1 MSEKNKELFAA
12 PANPAAN
19 NSSADEKSII
29 EIINETIDVPL
40 PSKGLVY
47 NPTHPLHNKEIAT
60 LVEMTPTEEHILYDK
75 KRIREG
81 TVIDDLVQACLRDRS
96 VSVDRL
102 LSGDRDALFF
112 VLRAESF
119 DPVYKFDVEC
129 PKCTTKQMVEFI
141 ILEQLKLKALDLKDV
156 EQSEQFANRF
166 KFVLPKTGF
175 VVEYKYATV
184 GDSKQIVKEK
194 KDRHKANIDQ
204 KFDLIYE
211 LASIIISINGV
222 TNKNDILQVLTKLPS
237 RDSMALRKHITK
249 TEPGVDTTYD
259 FKCKERDCGH
269 EEKSTLPLDASF
281 FFPHLGK

>member
-1 MSEKNKELFAA
+1 MSDKNKELFSA
-12 PANPAAN
+12 PGNTALS
-19 NSSADEKSII
+19 NSSTEEKAVI

-47 NPTHPLHNKEIAT
+47 GENHPLHNREIAT

-129 PKCTTKQMVEFI
+129 PKCNTKQGIDFT
-141 ILEQLKLKALDLKDV
+141 ILEQLKLRALDLKDV
-156 EQSEQFANRF
+156 EQSEVFSNRF
-166 KFVLPKTGF
+166 RFTLPKTGF

-184 GDSKQIVKEK
+184 GDNKQIAKEK
-194 KDRHKANIDQ
+194 KDRHKAGIDQ
-204 KFDLIYE
+204 KYDLIYE
-211 LASIIISINGV
+211 LANVIVSINGV
-222 TNKNDILQVLTKLPS
+222 TNRNDILQVLTKLPS

>member
-1 MSEKNKELFAA
+1 MSDKNKELFSG
-12 PANPAAN
+12 PTD
-19 NSSADEKSII
+19 SSVTQEKAVI

-40 PSKGLVY
+40 PSKGLIY
-47 NPTHPLHNKEIAT
+47 APTHPLHNKEIAT

-81 TVIDDLVQACLRDRS
+81 TVIDDLVQACLRDKT

-119 DPVYKFDVEC
+119 DPVYKFEVEC
-129 PKCTTKQMVEFI
+129 SKCTVKQEVNFT

-156 EQSEQFANRF
+156 EQSEPFVNRF
-166 KFVLPKTGF
+166 KFKLPKTGF
-175 VVEYKYATV
+175 TVEYKYATV
-184 GDSKQIVKEK
+184 GDNKQITKEK
-194 KDRHKANIDQ
+194 KDRHKAGIDQ

-211 LASIIISINGV
+211 LASVIVSVNGV

-259 FKCKERDCGH
+259 FRCKERDCGH

>member
-1 MSEKNKELFAA
+1 MSDKNKELFAA

-19 NSSADEKSII
+19 NSSTDEKSII

-81 TVIDDLVQACLRDRS
+81 TVIDDLVQACLRDKS
-96 VSVDRL
+96 VNVDRL

-129 PKCTTKQMVEFI
+129 PKCSTKQMVEFV
-141 ILEQLKLKALDLKDV
+141 ILDQLKLKALDLKDV
-156 EQSEQFANRF
+156 EQSEQFVNRF
-166 KFVLPKTGF
+166 KFTLPKTGF

-269 EEKSTLPLDASF
+269 EKSTLPLDASF

>member
-1 MSEKNKELFAA
+1 MSDKNKELFSG
-12 PANPAAN
+12 PAD
-19 NSSADEKSII
+19 SSSVQEKAVI

-40 PSKGLVY
+40 PSKGLIY
-47 NPTHPLHNKEIAT
+47 GSTHPLHNKEIAT

-81 TVIDDLVQACLRDRS
+81 TVIDDLVQACLRDKT
-96 VSVDRL
+96 VNVDRL

-119 DPVYKFDVEC
+119 DPVYKFDTEC
-129 PKCTTKQMVEFI
+129 PKCSAKQMVEFT

-156 EQSEQFANRF
+156 EQSEPFVNRF
-166 KFVLPKTGF
+166 KFRLPKTGF
-175 VVEYKYATV
+175 TVEYRYPSV
-184 GDSKQIVKEK
+184 GDNKQIAKEK

-211 LASIIISINGV
+211 LAGIIVSVNGV
-222 TNKNDILQVLTKLPS
+222 TSKNDILQVLTKLPS
-237 RDSMALRKHITK
+237 RDSIALRKHITK

-269 EEKSTLPLDASF
+269 EEKSILPLDASF

>member
-1 MSEKNKELFAA
+1 MSDKNKELFAA

-19 NSSADEKSII
+19 NSSTDEKSII

-81 TVIDDLVQACLRDRS
+81 TVIDDLVQACLRDKS
-96 VSVDRL
+96 VNVDRL

-129 PKCTTKQMVEFI
+129 PKCSTKQMVEFV
-141 ILEQLKLKALDLKDV
+141 ILDQLKLKALDLKDV
-156 EQSEQFANRF
+156 EQSEQFVNRF
-166 KFVLPKTGF
+166 KFTLPKTGF

>member
-1 MSEKNKELFAA
+1 MSDKNKELFSA
-12 PANPAAN
+12 PE
-19 NSSADEKSII
+19 NSVQADEKAVI

-47 NPTHPLHNKEIAT
+47 SQNHPLHNREIAT

-81 TVIDDLVQACLRDRS
+81 TVIDDIVQACMRDRS
-96 VSVDRL
+96 VMIDKL

-119 DPVYKFDVEC
+119 DPNYKFDVEC
-129 PKCTTKQMVEFI
+129 PKCSTKQTVDFV
-141 ILEQLKLKALDLKDV
+141 ILDELKLKALDLKDV
-156 EQSEQFANRF
+156 EQSEPFVNRF
-166 KFVLPKTGF
+166 KFTLPKTGF
-175 VVEYKYATV
+175 LVEYKYATV
-184 GDSKQIVKEK
+184 GDNKQITKEK
-194 KDRHKANIDQ
+194 KDRHKAGIDS

-211 LASIIISINGV
+211 LSNIIVSVNGV
-222 TNKNDILQVLTKLPS
+222 TNRNDILQVLTKLPS

-249 TEPGVDTTYD
+249 TEPGVDTTFD

>member
-1 MSEKNKELFAA
+1 MSEKNKELFSAE
-12 PANPAAN
+12 PN
-19 NSSADEKSII
+19 NVGPSEEKAVI
-29 EIINETIDVPL
+29 EIVNETIDVPL

-81 TVIDDLVQACLRDRS
+81 TVIDDLVQACLRDKT
-96 VSVDRL
+96 VNVDRL

-129 PKCTTKQMVEFI
+129 PKCTTKQMVEFT

-156 EQSEQFANRF
+156 QQSEPFVNRF
-166 KFVLPKTGF
+166 KFALPKTGF

-194 KDRHKANIDQ
+194 KDRQKANIDQ

-222 TNKNDILQVLTKLPS
+222 TNRNDILQVLTKLPS

-259 FKCKERDCGH
+259 FKCRERDCGH